1 MRLPF
6 FIERASTLAP
16 RVDALFFGL
25 VTLTVVMMGIIFLPM
40 FYFLYKYRRG
50 NKADRRPIR
59 IPTWKIEMTWTVIP
73 LFIVIGFYCWGS
85 SVYFD
90 IQRPP
95 AKAMEINVIGKQWMW
110 KLQHAEGNREIN
122 QLHVPVGET
131 VRLTLTSQDVI
142 HDFAV
147 PAFRVKQDVLPG
159 RYVVEWFK
167 ATREGTYHI
176 FCNEYCGVS
185 HSGMV
190 GEVIVMSPAAYQD
203 WLASGQAEE
212 TLVQSGER
220 LFRDLGC
227 SGCHMGNSQIRAPR
241 LEGVFGKPVPLQG
254 GQFAVADEKY
264 IRDSILLPQSQVVY
278 GYAPLMPTYAGHVTE
293 EELFQLIAYIKG
305 LGNKQPEYMK

>member
-1 MRLPF
+1 MKFPIF
-6 FIERASTLAP
+6 PDQASTLAT
-16 RVDALFFGL
+16 RVDALFLGL
-25 VTLTVVMMGIIFLPM
+25 VILTVTMMAIIFLPM

-50 NKADRRPIR
+50 NRADRRPIR
-59 IPTWKIEMTWTVIP
+59 IPTWKIEITWTIIP

-110 KLQHAEGNREIN
+110 KVQHAEGNREIN

-142 HDFAV
+142 HDFSV
-147 PAFRVKQDVLPG
+147 PAFRVKQDVIPG
-159 RYVVEWFK
+159 RYVTEWFK
-167 ATREGTYHI
+167 ATKVGTYHL
-176 FCNEYCGVS
+176 FCMEYCGTS

-190 GEVIVMSPAAYQD
+190 GEIFVMPPAAYQE
-203 WLASGQAEE
+203 WLAKGQPEE

-220 LFRDLGC
+220 LFRELGC
-227 SGCHMGNSQIRAPR
+227 SGCHMGSSVIRAPR

-254 GQFAVADEKY
+254 GQFVLADEKY
-264 IRDSILLPQSQVVY
+264 IRDSILLPSSQIVF
-278 GYAPLMPTYAGHVTE
+278 GYEPVMPSYAGHVSE
-293 EELFQLIAYIKG
+293 EELLQLIAYIRS
-305 LGNKQPEYMK
+305 LGSKQPEDMK

>member
-1 MRLPF
+1 MRVPF
-6 FIERASTLAP
+6 FLDQASTLAP
-16 RVDALFFGL
+16 RVDALYYGL
-25 VTLTVVMMGIIFLPM
+25 VALTAIMMGIIFLPM

-85 SVYFD
+85 SVYFE
-90 IQRPP
+90 IERPP
-95 AKAMEINVIGKQWMW
+95 AKAMEINIIGKQWMW

-147 PAFRVKQDVLPG
+147 PAFRIKQDVLPG

-167 ATREGTYHI
+167 ATKEGTYHI

-185 HSGMV
+185 HASMI

-203 WLASGQAEE
+203 WLARGQPEE

-220 LFRDLGC
+220 LFRELGC

-254 GQFAVADEKY
+254 GQFVVADEKY
-264 IRDSILLPQSQVVY
+264 IRDSILLPQSQIVY